1 MMRSFSCSC
10 AVNQFPIQDV
20 FGDPSVWNATKT
32 TEPVQ
37 MVLLEQDVYV
47 WHLNSVEGIDVGDL
61 VIPLDVQDTS

>member
-1 MMRSFSCSC
+1 M
-10 AVNQFPIQDV
+10 
-20 FGDPSVWNATKT
+20 KT